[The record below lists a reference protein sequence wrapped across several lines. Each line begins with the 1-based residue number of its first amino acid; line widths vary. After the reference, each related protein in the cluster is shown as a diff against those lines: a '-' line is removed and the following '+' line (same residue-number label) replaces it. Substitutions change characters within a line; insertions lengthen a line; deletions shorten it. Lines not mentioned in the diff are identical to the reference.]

1 MREVGCIKE
10 KAVGDDAVEFVL
22 KELLVEII
30 GVPRRDLDSSASHKH
45 FLHQTDG
52 DAASTDSTTPTLIV
66 FGMKLRVRM
75 TSITVSASPI
85 CPCHKVA

>member
-52 DAASTDSTTPTLIV
+52 DAAFHRLHHADSDRIRDEVACALQIKLLFQCRYSLTD
-66 FGMKLRVRM
+66 G
-75 TSITVSASPI
+75 
-85 CPCHKVA
+85 